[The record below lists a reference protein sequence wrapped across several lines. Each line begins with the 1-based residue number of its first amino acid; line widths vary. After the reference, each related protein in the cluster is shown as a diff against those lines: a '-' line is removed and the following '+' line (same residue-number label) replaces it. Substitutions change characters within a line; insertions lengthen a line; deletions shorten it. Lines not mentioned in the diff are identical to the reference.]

1 MRLKD
6 KVAIITG
13 AGQGIGQ
20 ATALKFAREGSRVAV
35 CDINRSAVDMTVE
48 AIVANGGE
56 ALGYTIDVTDKAS
69 IAKMVEGVMGAW
81 GRIDTL
87 VNNAGIAPNI
97 TLADGT
103 DEALD
108 EIFEINVKG
117 PFRLIQAALPHL
129 KAAGQGRV
137 VNVASLSGKRV
148 SNLNVGYQMSK
159 HALVA
164 LTHAVRRVGF
174 EHGIRAT
181 ALCPGFV
188 ATDLTADVVDMPRAQ
203 MIDAAD
209 LAVLAATLIELPNN
223 ASVAELLV
231 SCRYEHTM

>member
-1 MRLKD
+1 MR
-6 KVAIITG
+6 VAMISG
-13 AGQGIGQ
+13 ASRGIGL
-20 ATALKFAREGSRVAV
+20 AVARELAKRGHALSLGVRKPSSVPDDVRQAAGGCLV
-35 CDINRSAVDMTVE
+35 QTYDAADRSAHKRWIE
-48 AIVANGGE
+48 ATLAR
-56 ALGYTIDVTDKAS
+56 Y
-69 IAKMVEGVMGAW
+69 

-87 VNNAGIAPNI
+87 VNNAGIAPMI
-97 TLADGT
+97 TLEEGT
-103 DEALD
+103 DNALD
-108 EIFEINVKG
+108 DIFEVNVKA

-159 HALVA
+159 HAVVA
-164 LTHAVRRVGF
+164 LTHAVRRVGY

-188 ATDLTADVVDMPRAQ
+188 ATDLTADVVDMPRAK